1 MTRPYLQMAV
11 TGDRV
16 RAIRDIFFQGQSI
29 PLGSYGRVQVAMF
42 KSRDEIDIY
51 LRLAVR
57 ETSTDDV
64 EPWLMASVAWDDRPG
79 LVNVVSYHS
88 IGPVEDES

>member
-1 MTRPYLQMAV
+1 
-11 TGDRV
+11 
-16 RAIRDIFFQGQSI
+16 
-29 PLGSYGRVQVAMF
+29 MF

-51 LRLAVR
+51 LRLAIR
-57 ETSTDDV
+57 ETSTDHV